1 MTTEKA
7 PSGVTQLSFVLP
19 PLSNLLVA
27 AFLTQ
32 TVTLEDQ
39 TTVKFEIWYVRSYDV
54 LYLFMSTKI
63 QGHSRTRALQ
73 GKYTVITIYIR
84 SDCIS

>member
-7 PSGVTQLSFVLP
+7 PSGVTQLSFVLS
-19 PLSNLLVA
+19 PLSNLPVA

-39 TTVKFEIWYVRSYDV
+39 TIVKFEIWYVRSYDN
-54 LYLFMSTKI
+54 LYLFMSTKHRDTAG
-63 QGHSRTRALQ
+63 QERYKASTLL
-73 GKYTVITIYIR
+73 
-84 SDCIS
+84 